1 MQSDVISFDSL
12 QDHFHHLVVDARDN
26 QHVDVSD
33 ETTHYLTSLLVS
45 FSSVD
50 ALFHQDE
57 EGRRLKPL
65 AIMYCEAHQE
75 DSPTLR
81 YQGLRQLGDTA
92 LFIAGMFPGILHR
105 KPVGLDYYIAMGG
118 SAYGTASDLVERLN
132 YSGAFIDIFS
142 ELGGQFALLVDVLSE
157 VAENSNLNSDADILA
172 LYEQWLQTGS
182 KRLASKLRAAGIEPI
197 DFKSK
202 RRQH

>member
-12 QDHFHHLVVDARDN
+12 QDHFHQLVIDARDN

-33 ETTHYLTSLLVS
+33 ETTHYLTGLLVS

-50 ALFHQDE
+50 TLFHKDE

-65 AIMYCEAHQE
+65 AIMFCEAHQE
-75 DSPTLR
+75 VNPALR
-81 YQGLRQLGDTA
+81 YQGLRHLGDTA
-92 LFIAGMFPGILHR
+92 LFIAGMFPGVLRR

-118 SAYGTASDLVERLN
+118 SAYGAASDLVGRLN
-132 YSGAFIDIFS
+132 FSQAFSGIFL
-142 ELGGQFALLVDVLSE
+142 ELGGRFALLVDVLSE
-157 VAENSNLNSDADILA
+157 VAENSNLNSHADILE
-172 LYEQWLQTGS
+172 LYEQWMQTGS
-182 KRLASKLRAAGIEPI
+182 KRIANKLRAAGIEPV
-197 DFKSK
+197 DFNNK